1 MLSISSDGEVPGTSR
16 TDVKK
21 APQKPTIKPEGEL
34 VAPSSMM
41 APTPDYVA
49 ALGSEYG
56 TGPRPLAYQDVPPG
70 YNPQSVAM
78 DTALTPLKIP
88 VGQVNSPHL
97 TSCAV
102 FSPCRMSLS
111 STPLYQQNQ
120 QPHPLPHPLL
130 QFLQLSSNPPKD
142 FD

>member
-1 MLSISSDGEVPGTSR
+1 MSDAEMAPGTSR

-21 APQKPTIKPEGEL
+21 APQKPPTKLEDVVP
-34 VAPSSMM
+34 PSSVM

-56 TGPRPLAYQDVPPG
+56 TGPRPLAYQDTHPG

-88 VGQVNSPHL
+88 VWQGI
-97 TSCAV
+97 
-102 FSPCRMSLS
+102 
-111 STPLYQQNQ
+111 
-120 QPHPLPHPLL
+120 PLPSYDVISPYRMFHC
-130 QFLQLSSNPPKD
+130 
-142 FD
+142 